1 MIRFETLLEKV
12 RSYSPE
18 ADLELLRRAY
28 VFSALEHKGQV
39 RHSGEPYLVHPLEVA
54 DSLADMKLDVVAVA
68 AGLLHDVVEDTLT
81 TPERIQ
87 ELFGKEIAHVVEGVT
102 KIGAI
107 PFSSS
112 EERQAEN
119 FRKMLLAMVDDIR
132 VILVKL
138 ADRLHNMRTLHHLP
152 EERRIK
158 IAQETLDI
166 YAPIANRLGMSK
178 VKNELE
184 ELSFKYLEPKS
195 YEALRAKVEA
205 RAQERRGRDRRAD
218 PHAASAAGRGA
229 DPDHHAGWA
238 AQAPVQHS
246 LEANRGRRS
255 ISSAS
260 TISSRFV
267 SSRHQSRIA
276 TPRSASSIRPG
287 RRFPAASRTSS
298 RCRGPTVIS
307 RCTPRS
313 SAITDFPSKCRFEPR
328 RCIAARRKALP
339 RTGNTRKGASATTA
353 TSATSSGC
361 GSFSRCSRRSGI
373 RRSSSRTSRSTCIR
387 KRSTSSRRKARS
399 ARCRAAPRRWT
410 SPTWF
415 TPTSATSAWAPAST
429 AGWSPLRTR
438 LQNGDIVE
446 IVTQSGHKPS
456 RDWLSFVVTS
466 RARSKIKHVLQAEE
480 RTRSVDLGRRLFD
493 KEARRFGLNP
503 ATLLE
508 SPELA
513 KFASEYGAKSSDELL
528 AHIGYGKLA
537 ARTVL
542 QKSAPNGQ
550 LREDSAVVSVVRR
563 VLRTG
568 SASDKIKVRGTDD
581 VMVFRAKCCN
591 PIRGERIVG
600 YITRGKGVSVH
611 SLGCPNVLNLMFDP
625 ERRIDVEWDSAGTD
639 QAPYVVRLTM
649 QVEDRK
655 GMLAEISARV
665 SDINTN
671 ITNMEA
677 RTGDDRQARIDM
689 TVEIRDV
696 KHLEKVIKSIK
707 GVQGVLGVGENCAS
721 AELRKHSYRVDF
733 DLHVARQARDLHG
746 RACRRRSGDVPAVD
760 LVHRGEVAHV
770 REEHRR
776 SDDVLEPGAGRSQ

>member
-12 RSYSPE
+12 RSYSPD

-39 RHSGEPYLVHPLEVA
+39 RHSGEPYLIHPLEVA

-81 TPERIQ
+81 TPERIA
-87 ELFGKEIAHVVEGVT
+87 ELFGPEIAHVVEGVT

-138 ADRLHNMRTLHHLP
+138 ADRLHNMRTLQHLP
-152 EERRIK
+152 EERRVK

-184 ELSFKYLEPKS
+184 ELSFKYLEPKA
-195 YEALRAKVEA
+195 YDALRAKVEA
-205 RAQERRGRDRRAD
+205 KRKSAEAVIDELTRTLRSKLEDAQVPIITLDGRIKRLYSIHNKLKRQKIDLERVYDFVALRVTTQSVKDCYAALGIIHQTWSPVPGRIKDFIAMPRPNGYQSLHTSVISEQGFPFEVQIRTDEMHRRAEEGVAAHWKYKEGRVGDHRDERYFQWMRQLLEVQQEVRD
-218 PHAASAAGRGA
+218 PQEFLQNLKIDLYPEEVYIFTPKGEVRSLPRGA
-229 DPDHHAGWA
+229 TAVDFAYTVHTDVGHQCVGARI
-238 AQAPVQHS
+238 
-246 LEANRGRRS
+246 NGRM
-255 ISSAS
+255 
-260 TISSRFV
+260 V
-267 SSRHQSRIA
+267 
-276 TPRSASSIRPG
+276 
-287 RRFPAASRTSS
+287 
-298 RCRGPTVIS
+298 
-307 RCTPRS
+307 
-313 SAITDFPSKCRFEPR
+313 
-328 RCIAARRKALP
+328 
-339 RTGNTRKGASATTA
+339 
-353 TSATSSGC
+353 
-361 GSFSRCSRRSGI
+361 
-373 RRSSSRTSRSTCIR
+373 
-387 KRSTSSRRKARS
+387 
-399 ARCRAAPRRWT
+399 
-410 SPTWF
+410 
-415 TPTSATSAWAPAST
+415 
-429 AGWSPLRTR
+429 PLRTR

-456 RDWLSFVVTS
+456 RDWLTFVATS
-466 RARSKIKHVLQAEE
+466 RARSKIRHVLLTEE
-480 RTRSVDLGRRLFD
+480 RARSIELGRRLFD
-493 KEARRFGLNP
+493 KEARRFSLNP
-503 ATLLE
+503 TTLLE

-513 KFASEYGAKSSDELL
+513 KFATEYGAKSAEELL
-528 AHIGYGKLA
+528 AHIGYGKLS
-537 ARTVL
+537 ARTLL
-542 QKSAPNGQ
+542 QKSVPAAQ
-550 LREDSAVVSVVRR
+550 LTEASPVVSMVRR
-563 VLRTG
+563 VLRP
-568 SASDKIKVRGTDD
+568 SSDKIKVRGADD

-591 PIRGERIVG
+591 PIRGEKIVG

-625 ERRIDVEWDSAGTD
+625 ERRIEVEWDSAGTD

-655 GMLAEISARV
+655 GMLAEISAKI

-677 RTGDDRQARIDM
+677 RTGEDHQARIDM

-707 GVQGVLGVGENCAS
+707 GVQGVLGVE
-721 AELRKHSYRVDF
+721 RT
-733 DLHVARQARDLHG
+733 ARA
-746 RACRRRSGDVPAVD
+746 
-760 LVHRGEVAHV
+760 
-770 REEHRR
+770 
-776 SDDVLEPGAGRSQ
+776 